1 MKKNIV
7 YADLHT
13 HSTASDGTMTP
24 TELIKKAKEIGLAVI
39 GITDHDTISGLEEA
53 YKIGNKENV
62 IVVPGIEISCGWEDR
77 STSVHV
83 LGLFIDSKCKSLVDM
98 LEEQRVSRFHRAFKI
113 LDLLEKEGIDV
124 EELREEFKATPEKV
138 LGRPHIAR
146 YLVRKGVVS
155 EMQQAF
161 EKYLLNGRPAYVP
174 KQKVDPEYGIK
185 LIHEA
190 GGLAVL
196 AHPGL
201 ISEFDEVWK
210 RLEKLDWDGLE
221 VYYSEHSNSTV
232 KKFQTL
238 ADSKNLLATGGS
250 DYHGENGKHVG
261 RLGTAGLSKE
271 QFEKIVEKVAK
282 KEIVD

>member
-24 TELIKKAKEIGLAVI
+24 TELIKKAKEIGLSAI
-39 GITDHDTISGLEEA
+39 AITDHDTISGLEEA
-53 YKIGNKENV
+53 YKVSSTENI

-77 STSVHV
+77 NASVHV
-83 LGLFIDSKCKSLVDM
+83 LGLFIDRKCKTLVDM
-98 LEEQRVSRFHRAFKI
+98 LEEQRISRFHRAFKI

-124 EELREEFKATPEKV
+124 KELRDEFKATPEKV

-146 YLVRKGVVS
+146 YLVKKGVVS

-210 RLEKLDWDGLE
+210 RLEKLNWDGLE
-221 VYYSEHSNSTV
+221 VYYSEHSNTTI
-232 KKFQTL
+232 KKFQNL
-238 ADSKNLLATGGS
+238 ADSKNLLASGGS

-271 QFEKIVEKVAK
+271 QFKKLVEKAGK
-282 KEIVD
+282 KEIEV